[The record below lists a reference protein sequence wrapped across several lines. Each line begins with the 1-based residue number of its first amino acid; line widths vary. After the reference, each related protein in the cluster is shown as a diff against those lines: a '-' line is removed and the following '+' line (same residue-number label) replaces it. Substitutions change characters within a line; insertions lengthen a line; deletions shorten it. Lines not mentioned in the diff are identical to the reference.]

1 MRELFLTFM
10 VEDHARATSI
20 NILGRYC
27 DMYPKEILRRR
38 LVWIPQ
44 AERSAK
50 KQLKKKPGAIAKDA
64 ETSNDPWKV
73 LDSHLD
79 RQPYLLTLQYDIQK
93 EQFSKSVTPQSSS
106 SGM

>member
-1 MRELFLTFM
+1 
-10 VEDHARATSI
+10 
-20 NILGRYC
+20 
-27 DMYPKEILRRR
+27 MYPKEILRRR